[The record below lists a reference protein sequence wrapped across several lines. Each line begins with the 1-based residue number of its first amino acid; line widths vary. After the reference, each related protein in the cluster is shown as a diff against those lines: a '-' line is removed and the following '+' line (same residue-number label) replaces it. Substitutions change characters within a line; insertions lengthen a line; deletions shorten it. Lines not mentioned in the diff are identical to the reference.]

1 MIQHKAKKWGLEECV
16 FLGDNGKKM
25 DTRQRQEANRLIK
38 EQMIKKAKERGA
50 IEESVK
56 LLSLI
61 YLLYSE
67 IAVLVDDYN
76 DILEQSGF
84 TSNKVDYLIK
94 QANIGLDK
102 LFKGMKEFVGD
113 GKSVDWAEDL
123 SELDKMIRIFKEGT
137 K

>member
-1 MIQHKAKKWGLEECV
+1 MHGDKQRKWFE
-16 FLGDNGKKM
+16 DKGKKM

-38 EQMIKKAKERGA
+38 EQMIKKAKESGA

-84 TSNKVDYLIK
+84 TSNKVNYLIK

-123 SELDKMIRIFKEGT
+123 SELDKMIRIFKEGA

>member
-1 MIQHKAKKWGLEECV
+1 MMHRDKHRKWFE
-16 FLGDNGKKM
+16 DKGKKM

-38 EQMIKKAKERGA
+38 EQMIKKAKESGA

-76 DILEQSGF
+76 DLLEQSGF
-84 TSNKVDYLIK
+84 TSNKVNYLIK

-123 SELDKMIRIFKEGT
+123 SELDKMIRIFKEGA

>member
-1 MIQHKAKKWGLEECV
+1 MGKIKIQ
-16 FLGDNGKKM
+16 
-25 DTRQRQEANRLIK
+25 QEANRLIK
-38 EQMIKKAKERGA
+38 EQMIKKAKESGA

-76 DILEQSGF
+76 DLLEQSGF
-84 TSNKVDYLIK
+84 TSNKVNYLIK